1 MGEWGFLTKEL
12 KCFGQKFKVFRKNLK
27 CKFVGEW
34 RVFTGNMKRFS
45 WDNGRFSL
53 ENNCFQWDNSH
64 ILMTWWEHLCVQL
77 DLSLFKPVWF
87 YVKIKVL
94 MGKCKAFLGEYMFW
108 WVYTDRIWW
117 GPLTEHHDASKM
129 IYICIHCITS
139 VYNTRMYIYI
149 YIIYIYIY
157 IIYIYIHLQILY
169 RILLKLLCNYSM
181 KHYETSTSFLLL
193 EACTPPQSC
202 ADLWMPSCASR
213 AFASDFWASPLSP
226 KWSGRDVFSWPNWSV
241 EIQQKT
247 RCRTDSHAQVS
258 LPKVSVQLA
267 VSHTLLSVRARRAS
281 FSSWS

>member
-1 MGEWGFLTKEL
+1 M

-149 YIIYIYIY
+149 YIIYIYINIVIFIVY
-157 IIYIYIHLQILY
+157 HHNFPSSLHCKSLFCTKIRQLWECISFKYTIFYHWPISSKYTIMIYSIL
-169 RILLKLLCNYSM
+169 
-181 KHYETSTSFLLL
+181 
-193 EACTPPQSC
+193 
-202 ADLWMPSCASR
+202 
-213 AFASDFWASPLSP
+213 
-226 KWSGRDVFSWPNWSV
+226 
-241 EIQQKT
+241 
-247 RCRTDSHAQVS
+247 
-258 LPKVSVQLA
+258 KVS
-267 VSHTLLSVRARRAS
+267 
-281 FSSWS
+281 